1 MFGPDGRAYGI
12 HSKKPCRLLRYLALS
27 RLCSSRLSRSTSS
40 VLLSAASARRTWIR
54 VRVGVRVRPGV
65 RVWAGLGLG
74 LGFG

>member
-1 MFGPDGRAYGI
+1 MFGPDGRAYGV

-27 RLCSSRLSRSTSS
+27 RVCSSLLSRSTSS